1 MFRET
6 RTINSPFRKWQKE
19 TFQTDASTAVAF
31 FLLLVSWRDK
41 LGVGL
46 PSGET
51 PCNIPGKCFLM
62 GSLGSQKGVC
72 RYQNRTSRKINL
84 ATVVENYPKKSH
96 FWKFM
101 NFDLFLDF
109 YSFSSNFVF
118 QCFWL
123 FFGIWFWFLVCY
135 CFFFILIHFWF
146 WDFFFRFWTI
156 FRFLFI
162 FQILIY
168 SYIKSILIHLIH
180 FFFIIFTHNI

>member
-1 MFRET
+1 MPNLVLFRMNVWFLSTYLISFKRFCRKMSRET

-46 PSGET
+46 LSGET

-84 ATVVENYPKKSH
+84 DTVVENYPEKSH
-96 FWKFM
+96 FWKFID
-101 NFDLFLDF
+101 FDLFLDF
-109 YSFSSNFVF
+109 YSFLSN
-118 QCFWL
+118 
-123 FFGIWFWFLVCY
+123 FGIWF
-135 CFFFILIHFWF
+135 
-146 WDFFFRFWTI
+146 
-156 FRFLFI
+156 
-162 FQILIY
+162 
-168 SYIKSILIHLIH
+168 
-180 FFFIIFTHNI
+180 